1 MSSSP
6 FETLESAHE
15 YVRLLLEQIEEGRT
29 GIAGDLRQA
38 EQDGAA
44 RRLEALQLVDY
55 KLLQLRDYM
64 AGSSRILNDLRALR
78 RLLIGE

>member
-55 KLLQLRDYM
+55 TLLQLRDYM